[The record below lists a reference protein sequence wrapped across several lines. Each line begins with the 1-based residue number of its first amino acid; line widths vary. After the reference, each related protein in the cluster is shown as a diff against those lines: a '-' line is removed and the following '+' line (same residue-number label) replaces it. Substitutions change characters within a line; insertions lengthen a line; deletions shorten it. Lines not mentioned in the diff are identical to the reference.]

1 MLITRLKNLFFRLYL
16 LKIGPQKRA
25 EVMKKRL
32 YHVGD
37 NCLFYTTYFGT
48 EPYLISI
55 HNEVILAAD
64 VHFVTHDM
72 SCITTSRYLKL
83 EDRLDKVGTIEIFDN
98 CFIGA
103 YSIIL
108 PNVKIGPNSI
118 VAAGSVVTKDIPPNS
133 VYGGN
138 PAKFICTLD
147 EYAQKLQNYNESLPS
162 FAHLSDTNN
171 AEDKI
176 KQIRIEHFW
185 NSSKAF
191 NQIS

>member
-1 MLITRLKNLFFRLYL
+1 MFITKLKKLFFRLYL

-37 NCLFYTTYFGT
+37 NCQFYTTHFGT

-55 HNEVILAAD
+55 HNDVILAAN
-64 VHFVTHDM
+64 VHFYTHDM
-72 SCITTSRYLKL
+72 SCFITSKYLNL
-83 EDRLDKVGTIEIFDN
+83 GNRLDKVGSIEIFDN

-103 YSIIL
+103 DSIIL

-118 VAAGSVVTKDIPPNS
+118 IAAGSVVAKDVPPNS

-147 EYAQKLQNYNESLPS
+147 EHAQNLKKYNEKLPWLDS
-162 FAHLSDTNN
+162 LSDEKSQN
-171 AEDKI
+171 KI
-176 KQIRIEHFW
+176 KQSRMEYFW
-185 NSSKAF
+185 NSTK
-191 NQIS
+191 NV